1 MSGVTW
7 ILQNPLDH
15 SLFLPTV
22 IRVAILLAIGALA
35 VVLVERKSLSQLGQS
50 VLFKRVFSWSVMAPT
65 FLAAI
70 FVGGPVGLLVISYL
84 ILQGVGE
91 YARLVGIDRPYAWLL
106 LIAGLM
112 TPVLTGLL
120 SEYFLFAPLLF
131 FVAVTS
137 VPILRGRV
145 ERSHLQVT
153 STLFGYM
160 YIPFFLSYLIFI
172 KLLEPDGL
180 EILLLVGIGVA
191 LSDIAAFT
199 FGKAFGGPR
208 LAPAVSPNKTWT
220 GALGN
225 MLGAYAAWAIM
236 SFAIPDEWSLA
247 TRLVAPAVTA
257 AAAVWGDLI
266 ESFVKRDFGVKDA
279 GDLLPGFGG
288 LLDRIDSLLVALP
301 VSYYAVIITQHFSVG
316 PRS

>member
-15 SLFLPTV
+15 VLFLPTV
-22 IRVAILLAIGALA
+22 IRVAILLATGALTVILA
-35 VVLVERKSLSQLGQS
+35 ERKPLRQLRQT

-70 FVGGPVGLLVISYL
+70 FVGGPVGLLVILYL
-84 ILQGVGE
+84 ILQGTGE
-91 YARLVGIDRPYAWLL
+91 YARLVGIARPYAWLL
-106 LIAGLM
+106 LIAGLL

-131 FVAVTS
+131 FVLVTS
-137 VPILRGRV
+137 VPIFTGKV
-145 ERSHLQVT
+145 IGSHIQVT
-153 STLFGYM
+153 STLFGYL

-180 EILLLVGIGVA
+180 EILLMVGLGVA
-191 LSDIAAFT
+191 LSDIVAFSL
-199 FGKAFGGPR
+199 GKAFGGHK
-208 LAPAVSPNKTWT
+208 LASAVSPNKTWA
-220 GALGN
+220 GAGGN
-225 MLGAYAAWAIM
+225 LLGAYAAWVIM
-236 SFAIPDEWSLA
+236 WFAIPGEWSLA
-247 TRLVAPAVTA
+247 TRLVGPAITA
-257 AAAVWGDLI
+257 AAAVWGDLV
-266 ESFVKRDFGVKDA
+266 ESSVKRDFGVKDA

-301 VSYYAVIITQHFSVG
+301 ITYYAIVITQHFSVG
-316 PRS
+316 PRT